1 MDVLICVE
9 IASMKNEVV
18 FVWES
23 FSVFLSSFLK
33 EEEKVNFIT
42 GVLKDGKSVL
52 KAYLCSP
59 VILLGL
65 GCFSSKLLKV

>member
-1 MDVLICVE
+1 MDVFICVDTVD
-9 IASMKNEVV
+9 IHIKMKG
-18 FVWES
+18 FLLWGD
-23 FSVFLSSFLK
+23 FFLSSFLK
-33 EEEKVNFIT
+33 EEEKVNFVT

-65 GCFSSKLLKV
+65 GCFSSESSMV

>member
-1 MDVLICVE
+1 MDVFICVE
-9 IASMKNEVV
+9 IASMKKEVV
-18 FVWES
+18 FVWGN
-23 FSVFLSSFLK
+23 FSLFLSSFLK
-33 EEEKVNFIT
+33 EEEKVHFIT

-65 GCFSSKLLKV
+65 GCFSS